1 MKNYIYA
8 SLRAGDVNDCTIL
21 LKRICIIDS
30 HGKWMIERFGEHIFG
45 LTQTKYDGLYIL
57 VSRSEAKRYLLIEDE
72 DLDQL
77 YVHKPKADKM
87 AWALKK

>member
-8 SLRAGDVNDCTIL
+8 SLRSGDASDCTIL
-21 LKRICIIDS
+21 LKRICIVGS
-30 HGKWMIERFGEHIFG
+30 HGRWMIERFGSG
-45 LTQTKYDGLYIL
+45 VYGATQTKYEGLYIL
-57 VSRSEAKRYLLIEDE
+57 LSRVEAKRYFMLDDE